1 LIFTKVL
8 VDRDL
13 ESGIGR
19 DQQQAMEVKAA
30 IAEDERRGCRVPL
43 VDLQVG
49 SPDQDRKLVSRSGPR
64 FAMSPGH
71 EGRGDPLDFIKGGE

>member
-30 IAEDERRGCRVPL
+30 IAKGSGEDL
-43 VDLQVG
+43 G
-49 SPDQDRKLVSRSGPR
+49 SRL
-64 FAMSPGH
+64 
-71 EGRGDPLDFIKGGE
+71 